1 MQYGRWIITWIKLCA
16 VCNTV
21 LVFSKFKIDCV
32 FGVKFVQTSCGSLL
46 PSKIT
51 AANIVYA
58 TAAATF

>member
-1 MQYGRWIITWIKLCA
+1 M
-16 VCNTV
+16 V

-32 FGVKFVQTSCGSLL
+32 FGVKFVQTSCWPLL